1 MVLADLAIAG
11 EDSVA
16 AIDTI
21 DFPNLIEH
29 RLSLVRGLGLQVF
42 KYEGKL
48 NLSEWIKHGRFRS
61 VAP

>member
-1 MVLADLAIAG
+1 MVLADFTIAG

-29 RLSLVRGLGLQVF
+29 RLSLVSGLGLQVV
-42 KYEGKL
+42 KYKGKL
-48 NLSEWIKHGRFRS
+48 NFGEWIKHGRFGS